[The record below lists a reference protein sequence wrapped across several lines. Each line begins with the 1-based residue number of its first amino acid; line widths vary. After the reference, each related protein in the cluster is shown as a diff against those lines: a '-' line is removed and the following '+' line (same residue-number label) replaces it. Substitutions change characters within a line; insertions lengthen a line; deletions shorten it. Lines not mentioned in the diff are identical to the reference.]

1 MGEDT
6 KITKLKRM
14 IAACKGI
21 RQGVCQLFWPAV
33 CVNCGV
39 LISHDDKSLC
49 QKCWQEILQC
59 ADPDYCPRCGASVS
73 RYILHNGRCPQCQ
86 QLEFHLDGLA
96 RAGMYGEA
104 LRKMIVAFKRD
115 RTELG
120 THLSMLAG
128 SALQSAGFYDE
139 IEMFV
144 PVPLHWRRRLSR
156 GYNQAELLA
165 KKLRHP
171 VAKISHDLARIR
183 HTEMQPAI
191 DFAKRKANV
200 RGAFAVRRG
209 HRYDGKTICLVDDVK
224 TTGATLN
231 ECAKVLKE
239 VGAKKVYALVLATA
253 GQQSN

>member
-1 MGEDT
+1 MT
-6 KITKLKRM
+6 
-14 IAACKGI
+14 AAYKFFW
-21 RQGVCQLFWPAV
+21 QGVCQLLWPAT
-33 CVNCGV
+33 CVNCGL
-39 LISHDDKSLC
+39 LISHDDKGLC

-59 ADPDYCPRCGASVS
+59 VDPDYCPRCGASVS

-96 RAGMYGEA
+96 RAGIYGDA

-120 THLSMLAG
+120 MHLSSLAD
-128 SALQSAGFYDE
+128 SAMQSAFFYDE
-139 IEMFV
+139 IELFV

-165 KKLRHP
+165 KKLRHSR
-171 VAKISHDLARIR
+171 AKISPDLARIR
-183 HTEMQPAI
+183 NTEMQPSI
-191 DFAKRKANV
+191 SPEKRAANV

-209 HRYDGKTICLVDDVK
+209 HRFNGKTICLVDDVK

-239 VGAKKVYALVLATA
+239 AGAKKVYALVLATA
-253 GQQSN
+253 GDAVVR